1 MLTLLEQQQKLLEI
15 LRGRR
20 ADAGITE
27 SLPVDVTIASDPWL
41 ASVVRSPGLQILRQ
55 TASWWQRFQIESTCR
70 YTSRL
75 MKRLGCF
82 ESYLE
87 SHIAGRTA
95 PPAIEELTA
104 QFLTSLAEHDHPL
117 VRAVAQLELF
127 CMGSADAPARSAT
140 IDWDRNPEAVMV
152 ALDRGRPLPEAEP
165 GVRYRMR
172 LKSSEPVTCM
182 REPLPD
188 E

>member
-15 LRGRR
+15 LRGGR
-20 ADAGITE
+20 ADSGITE
-27 SLPVDVTIASDPWL
+27 SLPGDDAIDSDPWL

-82 ESYLE
+82 ESFLE
-87 SHIAGRTA
+87 SHFSGRPA
-95 PPAIEELTA
+95 PPAIEELAA
-104 QFLTSLAEHDHPL
+104 QFLTSLEAHDHPL

-127 CMGSADAPARSAT
+127 GMGSADAPTRSMP

-152 ALDRGRPLPEAEP
+152 ALDRGQTLPEVEP

-172 LKSSEPVTCM
+172 LSS
-182 REPLPD
+182 REPATCIRLPLP
-188 E
+188 EN